1 MDVTLLQNRLSHTFK
16 DAGLLQQA
24 LTHRSHSSV
33 HNERLEFLGDSI
45 LNCVVASLLF
55 DRYSKI
61 DEGDLSRL
69 RANLVKQQSLYE
81 IAQRLE
87 LSQFLRLGEGELK
100 SGGFRRP
107 SILADT
113 LEALF
118 GAIFLDAGFNAARDV
133 IRSLYIPILD
143 SVDPKTLGKDAKTL
157 LQEYLQGKKIALPQY
172 NVVATHGA
180 AHNQEFEIECLVPK
194 LDIQV
199 FGTGGSRRA
208 GEQAAAK
215 LALEA
220 VQAALVK
227 TPGSSRKSKPRTAQ
241 LKLAGIATVQPDAPL
256 DEVKVASKASSKLD
270 AKSAKADAKAE
281 LETKSDS
288 KSEADQVSDGQK
300 SLIAETDAVIVPAA
314 ITASKVKSDIA
325 STESDDAVKKSSTT
339 SHSKIA

>member
-1 MDVTLLQNRLSHTFK
+1 MDVLLLQDRLGHTFK
-16 DAGLLQQA
+16 EAALLQQA
-24 LTHRSHSSV
+24 LTHRSHSGL

-81 IAQRLE
+81 IAQRLD
-87 LSQFLRLGEGELK
+87 LPQFLRLGEGELK

-118 GAIFLDAGFNAARDV
+118 GAIFLDAGFDKARDV

-143 SVDPKTLGKDAKTL
+143 TVDPKTLGKDAKTL
-157 LQEYLQGKKIALPQY
+157 LQEFLQSKKIALPQY

-194 LDIQV
+194 LEIQV

-220 VQAALVK
+220 VQTALAK
-227 TPGSSRKSKPRTAQ
+227 TPSAVRKSKPRTSQ
-241 LKLAGIATVQPDAPL
+241 LKLAGIATVQSEAPL
-256 DEVKVASKASSKLD
+256 PAAPTRQSRATPKTESKQEPKQD
-270 AKSAKADAKAE
+270 AKHDTKQDVKQDTKQDAKNG
-281 LETKSDS
+281 KSEP
-288 KSEADQVSDGQK
+288 KSEAADEKAADKLQQGAQAHMELELPLVVSQSK
-300 SLIAETDAVIVPAA
+300 
-314 ITASKVKSDIA
+314 TA
-325 STESDDAVKKSSTT
+325 
-339 SHSKIA
+339 